1 MYSIRIYLQGT
12 DRYSEVLS
20 DDVQTTELLVESMV
34 SQVLLELFG
43 SVVMQD
49 VVVSFS
55 SSEPGEKRSIFPSQS

>member
-1 MYSIRIYLQGT
+1 VYSIKIYLQGT
-12 DRYSEVLS
+12 DRHNEVLS

-55 SSEPGEKRSIFPSQS
+55 PNESGETRNLTLL

>member
-1 MYSIRIYLQGT
+1 MYSIKIYLQGT
-12 DRYSEVLS
+12 DRHNEVLS

-43 SVVMQD
+43 SVVIQA

-55 SSEPGEKRSIFPSQS
+55 PNESGQTRNLTLL

>member
-1 MYSIRIYLQGT
+1 VYSIKIYLQGT
-12 DRYSEVLS
+12 DRHNEVLS

-34 SQVLLELFG
+34 SHVLLELFG

-55 SSEPGEKRSIFPSQS
+55 PNESGESRNLTLL